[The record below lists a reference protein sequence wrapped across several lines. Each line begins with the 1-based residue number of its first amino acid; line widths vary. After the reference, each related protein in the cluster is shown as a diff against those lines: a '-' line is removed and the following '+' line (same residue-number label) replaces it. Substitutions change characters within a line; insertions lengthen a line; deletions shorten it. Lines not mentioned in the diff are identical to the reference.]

1 MNPKRSLWLHVLLLF
16 SLPSLLQAVS
26 SDSLK
31 NVLNEYRESQYPV
44 KDEKLLSLHLDIAKQ
59 LVKERSTEE
68 AISYYESA
76 LQWSD
81 EVETFFQIHAE
92 LGYLYWVQDDHDRAL
107 EHSELARDHADE
119 SISHKYQADNY
130 HRIAQL
136 LVNFGQMDDAVE
148 SELMALRYS
157 EEIKDSLA
165 IAKCY
170 AGLARI
176 MWYSDKMEEAL
187 EYDVMAMR
195 VIEKVGSQG
204 RIYRA
209 YSDVGSTYTEM
220 GKLDSA
226 MKYVQLARKVAR
238 EIDYAHGIYFTAAQ
252 LGEIY
257 KTRKEYPEAVRHIQ
271 EAIQGF
277 REEGR
282 DMTLAD
288 VTFMLGETLAEQKQY
303 KTAIDTLQSALRIAQ
318 AKTYQ
323 TLERDIFLALSD
335 YHEQIQDFAKAYT
348 FAKKYEALKDS
359 LMNQDVQERMEKLE
373 KQYNL
378 EKKDMEITLLE
389 QQHKLERRRL
399 YLIGLGV
406 GVIILTLI
414 LLLLDHR
421 NKFQRQSRELL
432 ERNHQEIQAQH
443 QRMNEKRQD
452 WQFFSNIISQN
463 IYNYIKGLNTQI
475 KDIANQPKE
484 IQEAEAPRLLQAV
497 EEDITHVNEELYHL
511 IAFIEA
517 GIKDDKTEILD
528 IRYVLRNARD
538 MLPIDYQGVIRKIFY
553 YDLPQI
559 RANRYK
565 MSLLF
570 KHLMLHAIKNPGDE
584 PLELHIT
591 SSIIEDDD
599 PSLSINELIIRDNGG
614 KIPEHLHER
623 IFQLNQPITH
633 SSNFHL
639 AICQKIVKLYGG
651 KIALLQ
657 EHSFGNTIRIEFPMD
672 QVGVKTPI
680 PQIH

>member
-1 MNPKRSLWLHVLLLF
+1 MNPKHSLWLYVFLLF
-16 SLPSLLQAVS
+16 SLPTLLQAVS

-31 NVLNEYRESQYPV
+31 QVLTEYRETHPMV

-59 LVKERSTEE
+59 LVKERNIRE
-68 AISYYESA
+68 AIAYYESA
-76 LQWSD
+76 LQWSND
-81 EVETFFQIHAE
+81 VKTFFQIHAE
-92 LGYLYWVQDDHDRAL
+92 LGYLYWVEDDHERAL
-107 EHSELARDHADE
+107 EHSELARDNADE
-119 SISHKYQADNY
+119 SISRKYQADNY

-136 LVNFGQMDDAVE
+136 LVNFGRLDDAVE
-148 SELMALRYS
+148 SELTALKYS
-157 EEIKDSLA
+157 EQINDSLA

-170 AGLARI
+170 AGMARI
-176 MWYSDKMEEAL
+176 MWFSDKMENAL
-187 EYDVMAMR
+187 EYDMMALR
-195 VIEKVGSQG
+195 VIEKVGSEG

-209 YSDVGSTYTEM
+209 YSDVASTYTEM
-220 GKLDSA
+220 GELDSA
-226 MKYVQLARKVAR
+226 MKYVQLARQLAR
-238 EIDYAHGIYFTAAQ
+238 EIGYTHGINFTAAQ

-257 KTRKEYPEAVRHIQ
+257 KTRKEYPEAIQYIQ

-277 REEGR
+277 REEER
-282 DMTLAD
+282 DITLAD

-303 KTAIDTLQSALRIAQ
+303 RTAIDTLQSALNIAL
-318 AKTYQ
+318 AKDYQ
-323 TLERDIFLALSD
+323 TLERDIYLALSN
-335 YHEQIQDFAKAYT
+335 YYEQLQDFAKAYT
-348 FAKKYEALKDS
+348 FARKYEALKDS

-406 GVIILTLI
+406 GVIILLLI

-421 NKFQRQSRELL
+421 NKFQRQTRELL

-443 QRMNEKRQD
+443 QRLNEKRQD

-463 IYNYIKGLNTQI
+463 IYNYVRGLTTQI
-475 KDIANQPKE
+475 KDIANQPQE
-484 IQEAEAPRLLQAV
+484 IQEAEAPRLLQTF
-497 EEDITHVNEELYHL
+497 EEDISHVNEELYHL
-511 IAFIEA
+511 ISFIEA

-528 IRYVLRNARD
+528 IRYLLRNARD
-538 MLPIDYQGVIRKIFY
+538 MLPLEYQGVIRKIFY
-553 YDLPQI
+553 HDLPQI

-591 SSIIEDDD
+591 SNIIEADD
-599 PSLSINELIIRDNGG
+599 PNLSINELTIIDNGE
-614 KIPEHLHER
+614 KIPEHLHLK
-623 IFQLNQPITH
+623 IFQLGETITH

-639 AICQKIVKLYGG
+639 AICQKIVMLYGG
-651 KIALLQ
+651 KIKLVK
-657 EHSFGNTIRIEFPMD
+657 ESSPGNTIRIEFPMD
-672 QVGVKTPI
+672 KVGVKTPI